1 MCMEARMNIGIY
13 IYDEAEVLDFSGPF
27 EVFSTAKRLG
37 AENWNVFLVSETLE
51 PVKARGGFTVLPDY
65 SFQHHPQI
73 DLLIVVGGVHMNEMN
88 KSNVLHW
95 VASVDKHAKHIAS
108 VCTGAFILANAGL
121 LKGLAVTT
129 HWEDIPE
136 LKQWFPD
143 LVVVEDK
150 RWVTTS
156 KYTTSGGISA
166 GIDMSLF
173 LVSKFHSQSHAEL
186 VAHQME
192 YNWQKCT

>member
-1 MCMEARMNIGIY
+1 MNIGIY

-37 AENWNVFLVSETLE
+37 AGSWNVFLVSETLE

-65 SFQHHPQI
+65 SFQNHPQI
-73 DLLIVVGGVHMNEMN
+73 DLLIVVGGVHRNEMN

-108 VCTGAFILANAGL
+108 VCTGAFILVNAGL

-129 HWEDIPE
+129 HLEDIPE

-150 RWVTTS
+150 RWITAS

-173 LVSKFHSQSHAEL
+173 LVSKFHSQSHVEL

>member
-1 MCMEARMNIGIY
+1 MNIGIY

-73 DLLIVVGGVHMNEMN
+73 DLLIVVGGVHRNEMN
-88 KSNVLHW
+88 NSNVLHW

-129 HWEDIPE
+129 HREDIPE
-136 LKQWFPD
+136 LKQRFPD
-143 LVVVEDK
+143 LVIVEDK

-173 LVSKFHSQSHAEL
+173 LVSKFHSQSHADL

>member
-1 MCMEARMNIGIY
+1 MCMEAPMNIGIY

-73 DLLIVVGGVHMNEMN
+73 DLLIVVGGVHRNEMN
-88 KSNVLHW
+88 NSNVLHW

-129 HWEDIPE
+129 HREDIPE
-136 LKQWFPD
+136 LKQRFPD
-143 LVVVEDK
+143 LVIVEDK

-173 LVSKFHSQSHAEL
+173 LVSKFHSQSHADL

>member
-1 MCMEARMNIGIY
+1 MHGGSNEHCGIY

-37 AENWNVFLVSETLE
+37 AGSWNVFLVSETLE

-65 SFQHHPQI
+65 SFQNHPQI
-73 DLLIVVGGVHMNEMN
+73 DLLIVVGGVHRNEMN

-136 LKQWFPD
+136 LKQRFTD

-150 RWVTTS
+150 RWITAS

>member
-1 MCMEARMNIGIY
+1 
-13 IYDEAEVLDFSGPF
+13 
-27 EVFSTAKRLG
+27 VFSTAKRLG

-73 DLLIVVGGVHMNEMN
+73 DLLIVVGGVHMNEIN

-121 LKGLAVTT
+121 LKGLAV
-129 HWEDIPE
+129 
-136 LKQWFPD
+136 
-143 LVVVEDK
+143 
-150 RWVTTS
+150 
-156 KYTTSGGISA
+156 
-166 GIDMSLF
+166 
-173 LVSKFHSQSHAEL
+173 
-186 VAHQME
+186 
-192 YNWQKCT
+192 

>member
-1 MCMEARMNIGIY
+1 MNIGIY
-13 IYDEAEVLDFSGPF
+13 IYDEAEVLYFSGPF

-37 AENWNVFLVSETLE
+37 AESWNVFLISETLE
-51 PVKARGGFTVLPDY
+51 PIKARGGLTVLPDY
-65 SFQHHPQI
+65 SFQNHPQV
-73 DLLIVVGGVHMNEMN
+73 DLLIVVGGLHTDEMN
-88 KSNVLHW
+88 KTNVLHW
-95 VASVDKHAKHIAS
+95 VTSVDKHAKHIAS

-129 HWEDIPE
+129 THWEDIPE
-136 LKQWFPD
+136 LKQRFPD
-143 LVVVEDK
+143 LVVMEEK

-173 LVSKFHSQSHAEL
+173 LVSKFHS
-186 VAHQME
+186 
-192 YNWQKCT
+192 

>member
-1 MCMEARMNIGIY
+1 MNIGIY

-65 SFQHHPQI
+65 SFQNHPQI
-73 DLLIVVGGVHMNEMN
+73 DLLIVVGGVHRNEMN

-136 LKQWFPD
+136 LKQRFPD

-150 RWVTTS
+150 RWITAS